1 MKSIRLLRL
10 PEVMERVGLSR
21 STIYDRMERGTF
33 PKSHKISTRAVGWNE
48 YEVNEWCL
56 EVVK

>member
-33 PKSHKISTRAVGWNE
+33 PKSHKWGPRIVVWNE
-48 YEVNEWCL
+48 DEIDEVCL